1 MGGYPDLSNH
11 LFAVIMTIVDILT
24 RRTVEDFT
32 IGEHGICAL
41 TISGG
46 YSLSQEALLRYVG
59 TAGVFI
65 SASDHKHQFGLPSP
79 YDAEAE
85 IRRLAQGKM
94 IRRVDVSRETGDLT
108 LHFDDGRIEI
118 ICTSAGY
125 EAYQLNGPGNLI
137 MIGRGGSE
145 ENSEQAAPPNS
156 RPPSQLPASPEVQS
170 PDSQRTP
177 SSGGYG

>member
-1 MGGYPDLSNH
+1 
-11 LFAVIMTIVDILT
+11 MTIADILT
-24 RRTVEDFT
+24 RRTVEGFT
-32 IGEHGICAL
+32 IGEHRLCAL

-65 SASDHKHQFGLPSP
+65 SALDHKHQFGLASP

-85 IRRLAQGKM
+85 IRRVIQGKV
-94 IRRVDVSRETGDLT
+94 ISRVDVSRETGDLT

-145 ENSEQAAPPNS
+145 ENSEQSAAPNS
-156 RPPSQLPASPEVQS
+156 RPPSDLPTSQGVPTS
-170 PDSQRTP
+170 DSQRTP
-177 SSGGYG
+177 SSGGCG

>member
-1 MGGYPDLSNH
+1 
-11 LFAVIMTIVDILT
+11 MTIADILT
-24 RRTVEDFT
+24 HRTVERFT
-32 IGEHGICAL
+32 IREHGLCAL

-85 IRRLAQGKM
+85 IGRMIQGKV

-108 LHFDDGRIEI
+108 LYFDEGRIEI

-145 ENSEQAAPPNS
+145 ENSELDAAPNS
-156 RPPSQLPASPEVQS
+156 RPPSQLPASTGIQS
-170 PDSQRTP
+170 PDPQRAS
-177 SSGGYG
+177 SSGGCG